1 MIGLSL
7 NDFLLLYVD
16 EINAIIV
23 AWNERETELQK
34 DSWERARASAALTI
48 APHVKKLPTLRQL
61 MPLPWEDGEAKAP
74 EVGKEDAK
82 ERLKSLLAKMQE
94 NGKEHTI

>member
-1 MIGLSL
+1 MGFAVGVIGLSL

-16 EINAIIV
+16 EINAIIA

-61 MPLPWEDGEAKAP
+61 MPLPWEVGEAKAP
-74 EVGKEDAK
+74 EVGKEEAK
-82 ERLKSLLAKMQE
+82 RRLSEVLTKVL
-94 NGKEHTI
+94 

>member
-1 MIGLSL
+1 MGFAVGVIGLSL

-16 EINAIIV
+16 EINAIIA

-61 MPLPWEDGEAKAP
+61 MPLPWEGVEAKDP

-82 ERLKSLLAKMQE
+82 ERLKSLLAKM
-94 NGKEHTI
+94 